1 MKSEDN
7 CFLAGSYYDKPRQ
20 CGEKQKHYSVH
31 KGPYSQGYGIPS
43 GHVWL
48 WELDH
53 KEGRM
58 PKNWYLQTVVLEK
71 TLESPLDSKEI
82 KPVSLKGNQPWI
94 LIGKTDAEVETPVFW
109 SCEANSRLIG
119 KVPEVGKDWGQEKGA
134 SNDEMGGWHHP
145 CNGHE
150 LGQIWEMVRDR
161 EAWQAAVHRVTKS
174 DTTGQLNK
182 NKNQNVT
189 MAATGVVQA
198 QLREHWQA
206 KLEEAKKGLFPVLLE
221 EAWPWLHFDFA
232 FLPSRPVTEY
242 LFIVLSYIV
251 CGNLLQQPNTKDIYK
266 TNKQNTQLTS

>member
-7 CFLAGSYYDKPRQ
+7 CFLAGSYYDKPKQ
-20 CGEKQKHYSVH
+20 CGEKQKHYSVN

-94 LIGKTDAEVETPVFW
+94 LTGKTDAEAETPVFW

-134 SNDEMGGWHHP
+134 SKDEMGGWHHP
-145 CNGHE
+145 CNRHE
-150 LGQIWEMVRDR
+150 LGQTLGDGEGQGGLASCSPRSHKVGHNWATEQ
-161 EAWQAAVHRVTKS
+161 EQKPECNYGSNWSGSST
-174 DTTGQLNK
+174 TPGTLTGQARRGK
-182 NKNQNVT
+182 ERPFPCT
-189 MAATGVVQA
+189 SGRGMAMVILWFCIPGLQTCN
-198 QLREHWQA
+198 RISFHCF
-206 KLEEAKKGLFPVLLE
+206 KLQSL
-221 EAWPWLHFDFA
+221 W
-232 FLPSRPVTEY
+232 
-242 LFIVLSYIV
+242 
-251 CGNLLQQPNTKDIYK
+251 
-266 TNKQNTQLTS
+266 